1 MRDGYCNPLRSGA
14 PADRL
19 TRDEARRMAAN
30 FAKVARGGSFLRL
43 GFLLPLR
50 YFARTV
56 MIRTSNLRYTKG

>member
-1 MRDGYCNPLRSGA
+1 VA
-14 PADRL
+14 L
-19 TRDEARRMAAN
+19 TQRIEARRMAAN
-30 FAKVARGGSFLRL
+30 FTKLRELRRLFLRL